1 MTLLD
6 VLKQQQKMISRK
18 IYVAEKFLNF
28 HTLVV
33 QLPFVHYCHYCIVKM
48 KKKARKRSFDT
59 AIQVHAKKG
68 LFLCERLVFVS
79 VCTQTV
85 YTKSIETTV
94 WKFQHF
100 SVTLCSRNF
109 QNVKLRLDFVGIW

>member
-1 MTLLD
+1 
-6 VLKQQQKMISRK
+6 
-18 IYVAEKFLNF
+18 
-28 HTLVV
+28 
-33 QLPFVHYCHYCIVKM
+33 M

-59 AIQVHAKKG
+59 AIQVHAKRG

-85 YTKSIETTV
+85 YSKSIETTV

-100 SVTLCSRNF
+100 SVIQILHEINF
-109 QNVKLRLDFVGIW
+109 GGTRSS